1 MSPPKNPTSQAVAAH
16 VGRVWHRGAQC
27 RDATILRD
35 CPPGW
40 IRHDPS
46 KPPGD
51 VPSNAATRV
60 MWTDSTTPLREPDI
74 AAAFKAL
81 RELQATRAYIWL
93 SPFAWEHTTDA
104 LLASVGATPWPH
116 VEYPTLVRRAT
127 TFTSDRGR
135 DFTIRRFTLDEAP
148 AIFAHVMPWYGK
160 DGIPAALQGIERG
173 FAEFHAAF
181 HESQIGPVPISI
193 GAIIPDGDFAYLGWM
208 GTDPAYRGK
217 GAQAALIAAR
227 VRRAAELGATW
238 CTSETSSAVST
249 SLNNLQRAGFE
260 VSLQWRVYRWVL

>member
-1 MSPPKNPTSQAVAAH
+1 MSLESIKPSTVAAH
-16 VGRVWHRGAQC
+16 IGRVWYRGAQC
-27 RDATILRD
+27 RSAIVLRD
-35 CPPGW
+35 CPTCW

-46 KPPGD
+46 RPPGD

-60 MWTDSTTPLREPDI
+60 MWTDAAAPPRAPDI
-74 AAAFKAL
+74 AAAHIVL
-81 RELQATRAYIWL
+81 HELQATRAYVWL
-93 SPFAWEHTTDA
+93 NPFAWNDSTDA

-116 VEYPTLVRRAT
+116 VEYPTLVRRAA
-127 TFTSDRGR
+127 TFTTDRGR
-135 DFTIRRFTLDEAP
+135 DFTIRRLSLHEAP
-148 AIFAHVMPWYGK
+148 DIFAHVMPWYGK

-181 HESQIGPVPISI
+181 HQGPGGPIPISI

-208 GTDPAYRGK
+208 GTDPAFRGK

-227 VRRAAELGATW
+227 VRRAAELGTTW

-260 VSLQWRVYRWVL
+260 VALRWRVYKWEL

>member
-1 MSPPKNPTSQAVAAH
+1 MSSNLATPSAVAAH
-16 VGRVWHRGAQC
+16 VGRVWRRGAEC
-27 RDATILRD
+27 RDAIILRD

-40 IRHDPS
+40 IRHDPNR
-46 KPPGD
+46 PPGD

-60 MWTDSTTPLREPDI
+60 MWTNLTAPLRDTDI
-74 AAAFKAL
+74 TTSRDEL
-81 RELQATRAYIWL
+81 RRLQVSRAYIWL
-93 SPFAWEHTTDA
+93 SPQAWNESADT
-104 LLASVGATPWPH
+104 LLARAGANPWPD
-116 VEYPTLVRRAT
+116 VEYPTLVRRAIPFT
-127 TFTSDRGR
+127 TDRGR
-135 DFTIRRFTLDEAP
+135 EFTIRRISLDEAP

-173 FAEFHAAF
+173 FAEFHVAF
-181 HESQIGPVPISI
+181 QQSTDGSVPISI

-208 GTDPAYRGK
+208 GTDPAFRGK

-227 VRRAAELGATW
+227 VGRAAELGATW

-260 VSLQWRVYRWVL
+260 VALRWRVYCWNP